1 MKKFEVPMADTS
13 DIVQRLEAIAEDLAQ
28 MSIEILTEAVQ
39 NGQSTRPADEK
50 ILSQARRAIEKAIFH
65 LAKDSSSND

>member
-1 MKKFEVPMADTS
+1 MNFEVPMADTS

-28 MSIEILTEAVQ
+28 MSIAILTEAVQ
-39 NGQSTRPADEK
+39 NGQTTRPVDEK

-65 LAKDSSSND
+65 LGKDSSNID

>member
-1 MKKFEVPMADTS
+1 MNFEVPMADTS

-39 NGQSTRPADEK
+39 NGQTTRPVDEQV
-50 ILSQARRAIEKAIFH
+50 LSQARRAIEKAIFH
-65 LAKDSSSND
+65 LGKGSFNND